1 MKMKYI
7 LAGGLFMSFS
17 LVSCLDDAFLDR
29 TPIDKE
35 VESTVFTNYDN
46 FKMYAWSL
54 YKKQISGYKSRPHT
68 GDESDMMYWAQSPN
82 GISLVNNR
90 LDASNVSA
98 DMWSFSFIRDVNIM
112 LDNIDGTSM
121 TDKEK
126 EHWRGVGYFF
136 RAWAYFDLMRNFGE
150 LPWIEH
156 VVKTDDTDLLYG
168 KKDSRE
174 LVANNILANLLY
186 AEEHI
191 NPDGDG
197 NNTINPNVVR
207 ALISRFGL
215 FEGTWRKYHGAVDGV
230 DGNKY
235 P

>member
-54 YKKQISGYKSRPHT
+54 YKDQISGYNSRPHM

-112 LDNIDGTSM
+112 LDNIDGASM

-126 EHWRGVGYFF
+126 GALEKCRLF
-136 RAWAYFDLMRNFGE
+136 
-150 LPWIEH
+150 LPG
-156 VVKTDDTDLLYG
+156 L
-168 KKDSRE
+168 
-174 LVANNILANLLY
+174 
-186 AEEHI
+186 
-191 NPDGDG
+191 
-197 NNTINPNVVR
+197 
-207 ALISRFGL
+207 GL
-215 FEGTWRKYHGAVDGV
+215 FRPDEGFW
-230 DGNKY
+230 GNFLGLNMS
-235 P
+235 